1 MAQTGIDSTYNI
13 NSGSSKSVYIS
24 IFMIYSKNNKSHIG
38 FFMQLYIAIISGTCT
53 CPAFVL
59 HFTTLFCIQHIFNPA
74 IPTRTVKRVSRHRLF
89 IVEIKPA
96 VCLGDQKALL
106 NNSSEKLIFKTSSNT
121 KIQYSLGLRG
131 CCGKSKFA

>member
-1 MAQTGIDSTYNI
+1 
-13 NSGSSKSVYIS
+13 
-24 IFMIYSKNNKSHIG
+24 
-38 FFMQLYIAIISGTCT
+38 MQLYIAIISGTCT

-96 VCLGDQKALL
+96 VCLGDQKGSIEQFFRKI
-106 NNSSEKLIFKTSSNT
+106 NFQNIIKYQDNT
-121 KIQYSLGLRG
+121 IL
-131 CCGKSKFA
+131 FH